1 MEHHNTIALYEEVAK
16 VTKQMLAAAR
26 QQEWDRLA
34 DLESSCAEYVAQL
47 KVLEVSVT
55 LNSDARERKVASI
68 KQILAD
74 DKEIRT
80 LVSPWMAKLSS
91 MMNSNQT
98 EKKLNRTYGQ

>member
-1 MEHHNTIALYEEVAK
+1 MEHQNTIALYEEVAK
-16 VTKQMLAAAR
+16 VTKQMLAAAK

-34 DLESSCAEYVAQL
+34 DLESSCAAYVEQL
-47 KVLEVSVT
+47 KLLEVSVT

-80 LVSPWMAKLSS
+80 LVSPWMAKLGS